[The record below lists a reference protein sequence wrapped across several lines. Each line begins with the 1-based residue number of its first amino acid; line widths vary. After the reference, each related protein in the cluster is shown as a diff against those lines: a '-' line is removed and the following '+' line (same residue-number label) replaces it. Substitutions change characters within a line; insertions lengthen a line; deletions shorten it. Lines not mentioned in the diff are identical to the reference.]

1 MLWPPSANFTEL
13 STRRRK
19 RDPMIESKHRGGA
32 SSISG
37 SARKAPGTIGF
48 RREGQRRHGARRE
61 RLLALADYQALIN
74 GARTGLALAI
84 EQHADFVLGRLTSVE
99 KVTAF
104 RIFQAAWSLATL

>member
-1 MLWPPSANFTEL
+1 LAFGVRVSGDMA
-13 STRRRK
+13 
-19 RDPMIESKHRGGA
+19 RGG
-32 SSISG
+32 
-37 SARKAPGTIGF
+37 SACSRSLTTRPF
-48 RREGQRRHGARRE
+48 S
-61 RLLALADYQALIN
+61 N